1 MKIKTLFIAPYP
13 AMTHLIEECR
23 QEEQKLDLHIEVGNL
38 QDAIPLAKAAENRG
52 FDVII
57 SRGGTAKL
65 IEKEVN
71 IPVVDVHV
79 SGYDMLRVLTLA
91 NDFPGRKAIVGF
103 SNITLG
109 AKAITDLLDIPIE
122 VHTVDTAQE
131 VETIVEQLKTEGCEL
146 IMGDVITIDAA
157 SKHNLEGILI
167 QSGREAIF
175 EAFQKARSIYRLH
188 QKQQKKITF
197 LKTLLEESASD
208 LIVISAEGE
217 VVYQNWTTF
226 DSCPSPIVTLKDLV
240 QQGLPSHGVNLIE
253 SSELRKI
260 KQKVIEKVIDDQTYY
275 LVQFSE
281 FNHESQQLGLH
292 FQTISQQPMLMTKS
306 KKMQRCM
313 NVIDNNLI
321 YNRWTLIGAS
331 GSGKM
336 LISQYIHYLKNEGN
350 GLFASSSAENV
361 LKMNDINDPDIH
373 TIYINDVEVL
383 SPQNI
388 EKLAV
393 LINNWAR
400 RGITVITAIQQEDP
414 VFHSLMYDDGAIR
427 VTIPSLFERKEDIK
441 PLTTYFIASLHGELG
456 TSAIKIKN
464 DAMELL
470 EQYSWPGNVAELK
483 NLLKDAVLEEKGYV
497 IGKELISE
505 LLGEKQGKTAS
516 FDNEFLTGTLDEIEK
531 RIILKIMEEENHN
544 QTKVAER
551 LGINRSTLWRKLKQ

>member
-1 MKIKTLFIAPYP
+1 MKIKTLFIAPYS
-13 AMTHLIEECR
+13 AMAHLIEECR
-23 QEEQKLDLHIEVGNL
+23 QEEQKLDIHIEVGNL
-38 QDAIPLAKAAENRG
+38 HDAIPLAKAAENRG

-122 VHTVDTAQE
+122 VHTVETAQE

-188 QKQQKKITF
+188 QKQQKKITL
-197 LKTLLEESASD
+197 LKNLLEESASD
-208 LIVISAEGE
+208 MIVISVEGK
-217 VVYQNWTTF
+217 VVYQNWTNF
-226 DSCPSPIVTLKDLV
+226 DGCPRPIDTLIDLV
-240 QQGLPSHGVNLIE
+240 QQGLLSHGVKIVE
-253 SSELRKI
+253 SSELKKI
-260 KQKVIEKVIDDQTYY
+260 KQKVNEKVIDDQTYY
-275 LVQFSE
+275 LFQFSE
-281 FNHESQQLGLH
+281 FNYENQQKGL
-292 FQTISQQPMLMTKS
+292 QLQAVSQQPMLIAKS
-306 KKMQRCM
+306 KKMQRCV
-313 NVIDNNLI
+313 NVIESNLTN
-321 YNRWTLIGAS
+321 NRWILVGAS
-331 GSGKM
+331 GSGKI
-336 LISQYIHYLKNEGN
+336 LISQYIHYLTNGGN
-350 GLFASSSAENV
+350 GLFASSSAENAI
-361 LKMNDINDPDIH
+361 KMNDIDDLDIH
-373 TIYINDVEVL
+373 TIYINEVEVL

-393 LINNWAR
+393 LIKDWAK

-414 VFHSLMYDDGAIR
+414 VFHSLMYDDEVIR
-427 VTIPSLFERKEDIK
+427 VTIPSLNERKEDIK

-464 DAMELL
+464 EAMELL
-470 EQYSWPGNVAELK
+470 EHYSWPGNVAELK
-483 NLLKDAVLEEKGYV
+483 TLLKDAVLEEKGYV

-505 LLGEKQGKTAS
+505 LLGEKHGKTAS
-516 FDNEFLTGTLDEIEK
+516 FDNDFLTGTLDEIEK
-531 RIILKIMEEENHN
+531 RIILKIMEEENQN
-544 QTKVAER
+544 QTKAAER